1 MTQQMHSRIFR
12 TAAVLL
18 CSGGLMV
25 SAAMAQQ
32 DAPPPPPDGQM
43 QGPPPGGHEGRFGP
57 ERRLEMM
64 KKHLNLSDDQTAQAK
79 SILDGQRVKMEAVRS
94 NTSLSEQDRRSQMK
108 VIHEDEDV
116 KIHAILT
123 PDQKTKY
130 DEMEAKQREHMQER
144 RGASAGAA
152 PADAPAPPAS
162 PQQ

>member
-1 MTQQMHSRIFR
+1 MNMQMHSRIFR

-32 DAPPPPPDGQM
+32 DAPPPPPDGQT
-43 QGPPPGGHEGRFGP
+43 QGPPPGGHDGRFGP
-57 ERRLEMM
+57 GHRLDMLA
-64 KKHLNLSDDQTAQAK
+64 KQLNLSDDQKAQAK
-79 SILDGQRVKMEAVRS
+79 TIFQGERAKVEALHS
-94 NTSLSEQDRRSQMK
+94 NTSLSEQDRRAQMR

-130 DEMEAKQREHMQER
+130 DEMQAHMR
-144 RGASAGAA
+144 HGGPGGPP
-152 PADAPAPPAS
+152 PADAPPAAS